1 MESVCDSC
9 VCGQLRVYKTTV
21 GLAQVEMEGKYLKSI
36 DAVAG
41 IPSKKGFMFKKRKKG
56 KGVSEAVLE
65 LRAQYVK
72 INGRPERKKDFRMA
86 RETDL
91 TSSLKEKLLFFFCSL
106 SKHGGHGS
114 NN

>member
-41 IPSKKGFMFKKRKKG
+41 IPSKEGI
-56 KGVSEAVLE
+56 
-65 LRAQYVK
+65 YV
-72 INGRPERKKDFRMA
+72 
-86 RETDL
+86 
-91 TSSLKEKLLFFFCSL
+91 
-106 SKHGGHGS
+106 
-114 NN
+114 

>member
-56 KGVSEAVLE
+56 KGVSEAVLG
-65 LRAQYVK
+65 LKAQYVK
-72 INGRPERKKDFRMA
+72 IKGRPERKRLQNGKGN
-86 RETDL
+86 
-91 TSSLKEKLLFFFCSL
+91 KLNILFERKAPFLFL
-106 SKHGGHGS
+106 LIEQAWRA
-114 NN
+114 